1 MLPQRKG
8 VHVRDS
14 KEKGM
19 SCENSLDP
27 KEKAPLDTVASETR
41 QANDPDSG
49 GGLADSSSLPGAR
62 RVVANSESGVG
73 VCDTTASTSEHDQKE
88 TGANLSPKG
97 DNKVAEA
104 QGQND
109 CCLPVSTP
117 DEGAA
122 QK

>member
-1 MLPQRKG
+1 M
-8 VHVRDS
+8 HVRDS

>member
-1 MLPQRKG
+1 M
-8 VHVRDS
+8 HVRDS

-19 SCENSLDP
+19 SSENSLDP
-27 KEKAPLDTVASETR
+27 EEKAPLNTVESETR

-62 RVVANSESGVG
+62 RVVANSETGVG
-73 VCDTTASTSEHDQKE
+73 VCDTTASTSERGQKE
-88 TGANLSPKG
+88 TGANLSSKG
-97 DNKVAEA
+97 DNKVRAA
-104 QGQND
+104 QGQSE
-109 CCLPVSTP
+109 CCLPVSAP